1 MKEFDNLTN
10 SNSLLFRHLLLQAE
24 AREIDLMIDVGIVD
38 DESLVKKM
46 NELALPAN
54 KLVPLQNTADIGL
67 LNKIKELE
75 DSNRKLE
82 DKSNAQLKT
91 IAELQNQKSNSIADN
106 KIIDSMK
113 SEIEALKKD
122 LATRVVQTSQFQS
135 LKKLLEKKNEEL
147 KIIRTKLK
155 KYEPEE
161 EKTIESDDE
170 N

>member
-75 DSNRKLE
+75 YSNRKL
-82 DKSNAQLKT
+82 
-91 IAELQNQKSNSIADN
+91 
-106 KIIDSMK
+106 
-113 SEIEALKKD
+113 
-122 LATRVVQTSQFQS
+122 
-135 LKKLLEKKNEEL
+135 
-147 KIIRTKLK
+147 
-155 KYEPEE
+155 
-161 EKTIESDDE
+161 
-170 N
+170 